1 MPRGD
6 RTGRNGAGPMT
17 GRGLGYCAG
26 NTVPGYMAGGRGFG
40 RGRGMGMGFGR
51 GMGYGRG
58 YGFGYAPAI
67 NYGAPVGPFM
77 EPFEPVS
84 EIEAL
89 TAQAKNLE
97 AQLSAITK
105 RLEALNK
112 GEEV

>member
-1 MPRGD
+1 
-6 RTGRNGAGPMT
+6 
-17 GRGLGYCAG
+17 
-26 NTVPGYMAGGRGFG
+26 
-40 RGRGMGMGFGR
+40 
-51 GMGYGRG
+51 
-58 YGFGYAPAI
+58 
-67 NYGAPVGPFM
+67 M

-112 GEEV
+112 GEKA

>member
-26 NTVPGYMAGGRGFG
+26 NTVPGYMAGGRG
-40 RGRGMGMGFGR
+40 RGM

-112 GEEV
+112 GEEA